1 MTGLSERRRVKILVR
16 CATIAVQEAWWPWA
30 DRPMSVGTWQPLL
43 HFRESLVLSAAAL
56 RVELL
61 VLLLRVCALVLGLW
75 AAVRRVV
82 ALVLLR
88 K

>member
-1 MTGLSERRRVKILVR
+1 
-16 CATIAVQEAWWPWA
+16 
-30 DRPMSVGTWQPLL
+30 MSVAWVNGSSCTSVSLL
-43 HFRESLVLSAAAL
+43 ALWAAAL

-82 ALVLLR
+82 ALALLR